1 MPSSFAAAPKDLR
14 PPEWGA
20 VGFDYASIVQPVFDK
35 HCVSCHHAR
44 ADKGVIDLAGDKT
57 DLFNVSYES
66 LVRVPGSRY
75 VKWISTF
82 NGQEQNIL
90 QIAPRFW
97 GSPASPLAEVVAS
110 GHPDKEGKVRVTLDD
125 NELRR
130 IYAWIDLNIPYY
142 GTSETSYP
150 GTRGSRQIMPDGLE
164 KTLSEVTVRRCAE
177 CHKVKPGDKQP
188 ASQSLPRLPYV
199 RVTNPENNA
208 FLLAPLAKSAGG
220 TERCGK
226 PVFQNKEDPDYQAVL
241 KTFEPTTKML
251 RDNPRQDM
259 PGAQPSGTC
268 NRGRI

>member
-1 MPSSFAAAPKDLR
+1 
-14 PPEWGA
+14 
-20 VGFDYASIVQPVFDK
+20 
-35 HCVSCHHAR
+35 
-44 ADKGVIDLAGDKT
+44 
-57 DLFNVSYES
+57 
-66 LVRVPGSRY
+66 
-75 VKWISTF
+75 
-82 NGQEQNIL
+82 
-90 QIAPRFW
+90 
-97 GSPASPLAEVVAS
+97 
-110 GHPDKEGKVRVTLDD
+110 
-125 NELRR
+125 
-130 IYAWIDLNIPYY
+130 
-142 GTSETSYP
+142 
-150 GTRGSRQIMPDGLE
+150 MPDGLE

-226 PVFQNKEDPDYQAVL
+226 PVFQNKEDPDYQAIL

-259 PGAQPSGTC
+259 PGALPSSAC